1 VNTKKLKLKGNLKS
15 SNCFVD
21 IFTDNVE
28 CEDVLDLIE
37 LSEMASEYELFYLWE
52 YCIKK
57 CVGLISKENV
67 HQILEASISKSRFV
81 HLHAIKF
88 FKNHE
93 IDAVKTK
100 NTF

>member
-1 VNTKKLKLKGNLKS
+1 
-15 SNCFVD
+15 VD

-37 LSEMASEYELFYLWE
+37 LSEMASEYELFYLRE

-67 HQILEASISKSRFV
+67 HQILEASISKSRSV